1 MVIFMSFLVLVVGRK
16 LAMMRLLNKVGRKVM
31 IMTKKKTGYMPVGD
45 IVDTVKKV
53 ITLLKEGV

>member
-1 MVIFMSFLVLVVGRK
+1 
-16 LAMMRLLNKVGRKVM
+16 
-31 IMTKKKTGYMPVGD
+31 MTKKKTGYMPVGD